1 MPPFF
6 VLRHGQTD
14 WNLQARLQGSTD
26 IPLNAMG
33 REQARHAAEI
43 LTGQGIGKIIA
54 SPLSRARETAD
65 IVAERLQLSPI
76 LDARL
81 IERNF
86 GLFEG
91 MTIDEVHR
99 HREEMRDHM
108 NPRADLDGK
117 HYPHNAEPLAQVI
130 DRVFACVNEHR
141 GEGATCLYVFHGIPF
156 RAVTRKFVNEAYS
169 SPNACPVRFDRDGD
183 GWRMVALDPDN
194 APIAQVFNAQ
204 TTMGR
209 I

>member
-1 MPPFF
+1 MLPFY

-26 IPLNAMG
+26 IPLNDTG
-33 REQARHAAEI
+33 RAQAQRAAQV
-43 LTGQGIGKIIA
+43 LSGQGISRIVA

-65 IVAERLQLSPI
+65 IVGQALGLAPI
-76 LDARL
+76 LDNRL

-99 HREEMRDHM
+99 YRDEMREDM
-108 NPRADLDGK
+108 NPTADLDGK

-130 DRVFACVNEHR
+130 ERVFACVNDHR
-141 GEGATCLYVFHGIPF
+141 ASGDVCLYVFHGIPF
-156 RAVTRKFVNEAYS
+156 RAVTRKFVNEMYS
-169 SPNACPVRFDRDGD
+169 SPNAAPVRFEPLGE

-194 APIAQVFNAQ
+194 APIEQVYNVQ
-204 TTMGR
+204 STMGR

>member
-1 MPPFF
+1 MLPFY

-26 IPLNAMG
+26 IPLNDMG
-33 REQARHAAEI
+33 REQARHAAEV
-43 LTGQGIGKIIA
+43 LNGHGITKIIS
-54 SPLSRARETAD
+54 SPLSRALETA
-65 IVAERLQLSPI
+65 RLVGNRLALEPV
-76 LDARL
+76 LDGRL

-99 HREEMRDHM
+99 HREEMREHM

-117 HYPHNAEPLAQVI
+117 HYPHNAEPLGDVI
-130 DRVFACVNEHR
+130 ERVFASVNDHR
-141 GEGATCLYVFHGIPF
+141 APGDICLYVFHGIPF
-156 RAVTRKFVNEAYS
+156 RAVTRKFVNEMYS
-169 SPNACPVRFDRDGD
+169 SPNAAPVRFEPVEN
-183 GWRMVALDPDN
+183 GWRMVALDPEN
-194 APIAQVFNAQ
+194 APIEQVFNAQ
-204 TTMGR
+204 STMGR